1 MHLTLF
7 IIIIIALVFEFING
21 FHDTANVVASSIAT
35 RSLSPYQAIIIAAI
49 FNFFGAFYSNSIVH
63 TIASGLFPSELI
75 SFHAL
80 LATLLAA
87 ISWNLFT
94 WSLSLP
100 SSSSHA
106 LIGSLVGSVIAS
118 NGFHV
123 IKWEGLIKKVG
134 IPMILS
140 PIIAFFTA
148 FSMMLIM
155 MTIFRNNENPRKL
168 NNFMREIQ
176 VLSASLL
183 AFSHGANDAQKA
195 IAVITL
201 ALLTD
206 GIIGNIGSTPYWVI
220 IVCALTISI
229 GTLCGGMKIIKTLS
243 TRVAKLKPVN
253 GVAVELSSGGLIFL
267 SSHFGFPLSTTHA
280 TSGAIMG
287 AGYVNGRINW
297 KLVKNMVQ
305 AWLLTIPVSAGLSM
319 LIYKVVDLST
329 VLLH

>member
-1 MHLTLF
+1 
-7 IIIIIALVFEFING
+7 
-21 FHDTANVVASSIAT
+21 
-35 RSLSPYQAIIIAAI
+35 
-49 FNFFGAFYSNSIVH
+49 
-63 TIASGLFPSELI
+63 
-75 SFHAL
+75 
-80 LATLLAA
+80 
-87 ISWNLFT
+87 
-94 WSLSLP
+94 
-100 SSSSHA
+100 
-106 LIGSLVGSVIAS
+106 
-118 NGFHV
+118 
-123 IKWEGLIKKVG
+123 
-134 IPMILS
+134 
-140 PIIAFFTA
+140 
-148 FSMMLIM
+148 
-155 MTIFRNNENPRKL
+155 
-168 NNFMREIQ
+168 
-176 VLSASLL
+176 L
-183 AFSHGANDAQKA
+183 AFSHGANDAQKT

-206 GIIGNIGSTPYWVI
+206 GIIGNIGSTPHWVI

>member
-75 SFHAL
+75 TFHAL

-123 IKWEGLIKKVG
+123 IKWDGLIKKVG

-183 AFSHGANDAQKA
+183 AFSHGANDAQKT

-206 GIIGNIGSTPYWVI
+206 GIIGNIGSTPHWVI

>member
-123 IKWEGLIKKVG
+123 IKWDGLIKKVG
-134 IPMILS
+134 MPMILS

-183 AFSHGANDAQKA
+183 AFSHGANDAQKT

-206 GIIGNIGSTPYWVI
+206 GIIGNIGSTPHWVI

>member
-35 RSLSPYQAIIIAAI
+35 RSLSPHQAIIIAAI

-118 NGFHV
+118 NGFNV
-123 IKWEGLIKKVG
+123 IKWSGIIKKVG

-168 NNFMREIQ
+168 NNFMRELQ

-183 AFSHGANDAQKA
+183 AFSHGANDAQKT

-206 GIIGNIGSTPYWVI
+206 GIIGNIGSTPHWVI

>member
-35 RSLSPYQAIIIAAI
+35 RSLSPYQAIIVAAI
-49 FNFFGAFYSNSIVH
+49 FNFFGAFSSSSIVH
-63 TIASGLFPSELI
+63 TIAGGLFSADLI

-94 WSLSLP
+94 WSVSLP

-118 NGFHV
+118 NGFKA
-123 IKWEGLIKKVG
+123 IAWTNLWKKVG
-134 IPMILS
+134 LPMILS
-140 PIIAFFTA
+140 PIVAFFCA
-148 FSMMLIM
+148 LLLMLIM
-155 MTIFRNNENPRKL
+155 MVTLRNNENPRKL
-168 NNFMREIQ
+168 NNFMRELQ

-183 AFSHGANDAQKA
+183 AYSHGANDAQKT

-201 ALLTD
+201 ALLTE
-206 GIIGNIGSTPYWVI
+206 GIIADVSLTPKWVI
-220 IVCALTISI
+220 IICALTISF
-229 GTLCGGMKIIKTLS
+229 GTLFGGMKIIKTLS

-253 GVAVELSSGGLIFL
+253 GVAVELSAGGLIFL
-267 SSHFGFPLSTTHA
+267 SSYFGLPLSTTHA

-287 AGYVNGRINW
+287 AGFASGRINW
-297 KLVKNMVQ
+297 KLIKNMVQ
-305 AWLLTIPVSAGLSM
+305 AWILTIPVSAGISM
-319 LIYKVVDLST
+319 LIYNLVDLST